1 MKTLTR
7 EDIDMSVQD
16 DPELVRRRKEA
27 RREMH
32 DAMKKAWTD
41 SSKQRAE
48 HKNREIEQSQSK
60 DCDNTVIPAD
70 AGMAGVTN

>member
-1 MKTLTR
+1 MKILTR

-32 DAMKKAWTD
+32 DSMKKAWAD

-48 HKNREIEQSQSK
+48 HKIGEIEQSQSK
-60 DCDNTVIPAD
+60 DCDNAVIPAK
-70 AGMAGVTN
+70 AGI